1 MNERA
6 STPRIA
12 RFVIALLWGSAVLIG
27 YYYVHKPFSLSQAA
41 AVART
46 LVDLCAALALTGL
59 AGGAGRRLLPARELA
74 PLERLAVQAA
84 LGWGLFG
91 LLWLGLGLL
100 GLYSSWTAWALLGIG
115 WVILRRENRGWLNE
129 LHALKRLWTRM
140 GRFGKAL
147 ALGNVALVGG
157 QLLFALAPPFKW
169 DTLMYHLELPR
180 RYLQA
185 GRFLFLD
192 GNPYW
197 GHPQLGEML
206 YTWATALRGWEAAG
220 ALGWCFVAVLLLG
233 VLGSTAR
240 RAGATAGCLAIT
252 ALLVGLSFRGMLSWA
267 YVDGLAALYGYAV
280 MVALLSMLDGQPG
293 HWYRW
298 AACFVGF
305 ALGIKLTV
313 GILLP
318 IVMLAPILSRKQA
331 AYKWWLPLLEVSA
344 ISLVVF
350 LPWLL
355 KNAMFTGNPLY
366 PHIWQT
372 DWMSQ
377 DRLAY
382 YRGAGEALGWQ
393 SLWLPVAVTW
403 LGVEG
408 SAGFSADIGPL
419 LALFALPGL
428 IARWKAREARLVAL
442 WVLVGW
448 LAVVLGAY
456 YSTMLWQT
464 RLYFIMLPPVA
475 VAVGWGWE
483 VMRGIIVSGA
493 RLGRVI
499 GVLVI
504 LVLTLS
510 LWQDAVSLARLN
522 PAAVLL
528 GTRSSEQY
536 LDDSLGWYAP
546 AMRALHDLPRESRP
560 LLLWEPRGLYAPP
573 QAEPDVWIDR
583 WYVDRRTIGEPQAI
597 LQSWRA
603 EGHTHLLVH
612 CSGADFERQNRSEL
626 TSADWQALDD
636 LLSCL
641 SPPTDFGGVY
651 RLYSLTEGR

>member
-1 MNERA
+1 VNERPSA
-6 STPRIA
+6 PRIA

-27 YYYVHKPFSLSQAA
+27 YYYVHKPVSLPLAA
-41 AVART
+41 ALGRA
-46 LVDLCAALALTGL
+46 LLDLFAALALTGL
-59 AGGAGRRLLPARELA
+59 AGGAGRRLLPALELA
-74 PLERLAVQAA
+74 PLERFAVQAA

-100 GLYSSWTAWALLGIG
+100 GLYSSWTAWALLVIG
-115 WVILRRENRGWLNE
+115 WALLRRENLGWLNE
-129 LHALKRLWTRM
+129 LQAVKRLWNRA
-140 GRFGKAL
+140 GRFGKSL
-147 ALGNVALVGG
+147 ALGNLALVGG

-206 YTWATALRGWEAAG
+206 YTWAVALRGWETAG

-233 VLGSTAR
+233 VWGTTAR
-240 RAGATAGCLAIT
+240 RAGATSGCLAIT

-280 MVALLSMLDGQPG
+280 LIALLSMLENRPR

-305 ALGIKLTV
+305 ALGIKLTA

-331 AYKWWLPLLEVSA
+331 ASKWWLHLLEAGA

-355 KNAMFTGNPLY
+355 KNAVFTGNPLY

-393 SLWLPVAVTW
+393 SVWLPMAVTW

-428 IARWKAREARLVAL
+428 IAHRRARDARLVAL

-448 LAVVLGAY
+448 VAIVVGGC
-456 YSTMLWQT
+456 YSRTLWQT
-464 RLYFIMLPPVA
+464 RLYFILLPPVA
-475 VAVGWGWE
+475 LAAGWGWE
-483 VMRGIIVSGA
+483 TIRGIIVSGA
-493 RLGRVI
+493 RLARVI
-499 GVLVI
+499 GVLVV
-504 LVLTLS
+504 LVLTFS

-528 GTRSSEQY
+528 GTRSPEQY

-546 AMRALHDLPRESRP
+546 AMRALHDLPHESRP

-573 QAEPDVWIDR
+573 QTEADVWIDR
-583 WYVDRRTIGEPQAI
+583 WYVDRRTIGDPQAI
-597 LQSWRA
+597 LEIWRA
-603 EGHTHLLVH
+603 EGYTHLLVYS
-612 CSGADFERQNRSEL
+612 SGADFERQHRSEL

-651 RLYSLTEGR
+651 RLYSLSESR

>member
-1 MNERA
+1 M
-6 STPRIA
+6 
-12 RFVIALLWGSAVLIG
+12 LIG
-27 YYYVHKPFSLSQAA
+27 YYFVHKPFSLSQAA
-41 AVART
+41 AVARA
-46 LVDLCAALALTGL
+46 LFDLFTALALTGL
-59 AGGAGRRLLPARELA
+59 AGGAGRRLLSARELA
-74 PLERLAVQAA
+74 PLERFAIQAA

-100 GLYSSWTAWALLGIG
+100 GLYSSWIAWALLVIG
-115 WVILRRENRGWLNE
+115 WALLRRENLGWLNE
-129 LHALKRLWTRM
+129 LHALKHLWSGT

-147 ALGNVALVGG
+147 AVGNVALVGG
-157 QLLFALAPPFKW
+157 QLCFALAPPSKW

-206 YTWATALRGWEAAG
+206 YTWAMALRGWETAG

-233 VLGSTAR
+233 VLGITAR
-240 RAGATAGCLAIT
+240 RAGATSGCLAVT

-280 MVALLSMLDGQPG
+280 LVALLTTLDNQSR

-298 AACFVGF
+298 AACFAGF
-305 ALGIKLTV
+305 ALGVKLTA

-318 IVMLAPILSRKQA
+318 IIMLAPILSRKQA
-331 AYKWWLPLLEVSA
+331 ASKWWRQLLAAGA

-382 YRGAGEALGWQ
+382 YRGTGEALGWQ
-393 SLWLPVAVTW
+393 SLWLPLAVTW

-419 LALFALPGL
+419 LVLFALPGL
-428 IARWKAREARLVAL
+428 IARWRAPDGRLVAL

-448 LAVVLGAY
+448 LAVVVGGY
-456 YSTMLWQT
+456 YSRTLWQT
-464 RLYFIMLPPVA
+464 RLYFILLPSA
-475 VAVGWGWE
+475 ALAAGWGWE
-483 VMRGIIVSGA
+483 IMQGIVVSGA
-493 RLGRVI
+493 RLIRVI

-504 LVLTLS
+504 LVLMFS

-522 PAAVLL
+522 PAALLL
-528 GTRSSEQY
+528 GARSSEQY

-546 AMRALHDLPRESRP
+546 AMRALHDLPQESRP

-573 QAEPDVWIDR
+573 QAEADVWIDR
-583 WYVDRRTIGEPQAI
+583 WYVDRRTIGDPLAI
-597 LQSWRA
+597 LQSWRD
-603 EGHTHLLVH
+603 EGHTHLLVY
-612 CSGADFERQNRSEL
+612 CSGADFERQHRSEL

-651 RLYSLTEGR
+651 RLYSLTESR

>member
-1 MNERA
+1 VNERPSA
-6 STPRIA
+6 PRIA

-27 YYYVHKPFSLSQAA
+27 YYYVHKPVSLPLAA
-41 AVART
+41 ALGRA
-46 LVDLCAALALTGL
+46 LLDLFAALALTGL
-59 AGGAGRRLLPARELA
+59 AGGAGRRLLPARELT
-74 PLERLAVQAA
+74 PLERFAIQAA

-100 GLYSSWTAWALLGIG
+100 GLYSSWTAWALLVIG
-115 WVILRRENRGWLNE
+115 WALLRRENLGWLNE
-129 LHALKRLWTRM
+129 LHAVKHLWNRA

-147 ALGNVALVGG
+147 ALGNLALVGG

-206 YTWATALRGWEAAG
+206 YTWAMALRGWETAG

-233 VLGSTAR
+233 VWGTTAR
-240 RAGATAGCLAIT
+240 RAGATSGCLAVT

-267 YVDGLAALYGYAV
+267 YVDGLAALYGCAV
-280 MVALLSMLDGQPG
+280 LIALLSMLDNRPR
-293 HWYRW
+293 HWCRW

-305 ALGIKLTV
+305 ALGIKLTA

-318 IVMLAPILSRKQA
+318 IVMLAPILSRKQSA
-331 AYKWWLPLLEVSA
+331 SKWWLHLLEAGA

-393 SLWLPVAVTW
+393 SVWLPVAATW

-408 SAGFSADIGPL
+408 SAGFAADIGPL
-419 LALFALPGL
+419 LALFALPGV
-428 IARWKAREARLVAL
+428 IARWRARDGRLVAL
-442 WVLVGW
+442 WV
-448 LAVVLGAY
+448 
-456 YSTMLWQT
+456 LWQT
-464 RLYFIMLPPVA
+464 RLYFILLPPVA
-475 VAVGWGWE
+475 LAAGWGWE
-483 VMRGIIVSGA
+483 AMRGIVVLGA

-504 LVLTLS
+504 LVLALS

-546 AMRALHDLPRESRP
+546 AMRALHDLPRESSP

-573 QAEPDVWIDR
+573 QAEADVWIDR
-583 WYVDRRTIGEPQAI
+583 WYLDRRTIGDPQAI
-597 LQSWRA
+597 LESWRA
-603 EGHTHLLVH
+603 EDYTHLLV
-612 CSGADFERQNRSEL
+612 CRSGADFERQHRAKL

-636 LLSCL
+636 LLSRL
-641 SPPTDFGGVY
+641 SLPTDFGGVY
-651 RLYSLTEGR
+651 RLYSLSESR